1 MMRWLLVGILG
12 CCLGAMVARAE
23 LESHAG
29 LEAKAR
35 WLAGQGIPYARP
47 WKPPGESKP
56 WTMDCSN
63 TVRWLHREHRGEVLP
78 RTSSGQ
84 YDFFR
89 QRGRLRRVPPDP
101 ARLVRT
107 LRPGDL
113 LFWEHTHRPQRKP
126 PVTHVMMYLG
136 RDRSGRM
143 WMAGSQGK
151 RGVGI
156 HEFRPRQAMGGY
168 NWFLWFRREGRFV
181 GFARP

>member
-1 MMRWLLVGILG
+1 MRIFPVWIFVFWLGVSGVRG
-12 CCLGAMVARAE
+12 EME
-23 LESHAG
+23 THAG
-29 LEAKAR
+29 LESRAR

-47 WKPPGESKP
+47 WTPPGESKP

-84 YDFFR
+84 YEFFR
-89 QRGRLRRVPPDP
+89 SRGRLRRVPPDA
-101 ARLVRT
+101 ARLARA

-113 LFWEHTHRPQRKP
+113 LFWEHTYRPQRKP

-136 RDRSGRM
+136 RDRAGRM
-143 WMAGSQGK
+143 WMAGSQGR

-156 HEFRPRQAMGGY
+156 HEFRPRQRMGGY